1 MPCLREAGCTH
12 RLHNRPSLTK
22 WKSQMKSFSKLF
34 LLNCLLSF
42 SSVVLAANNDV
53 LSDEQ
58 IDKRIQQ
65 YRTAKVSLLVTDS
78 NGNPLT
84 NAPVII
90 RQTRH
95 KFLFGCGGFGIDP
108 DHETEY
114 NRRLAELFNYTTL
127 AFYWNGYE
135 NTQGKPAFEER
146 MPQAK
151 WCRAHNIT
159 PKGHP
164 LCYHQEVPTWLK
176 GKSLEEVH
184 SLLLGRVTREVKAFA
199 GTIDVWDTVNEAV
212 LMPTCPLEPNTI
224 SKLCAKIGQVELIK
238 GAFDAA
244 RKENSNAFLILNDFE
259 VWDDK
264 YEKLIAQCLN
274 SGVTIDAIGIQSHM
288 HTGCWDKETTWQ
300 FCEKFAKFGKP
311 VHFTEVTILSGK
323 LQSKDDKDWTTERK
337 DWFSTEEGE
346 VRQTKEV
353 VDFYRLLFSHPAVEA
368 ITWWHLRDLHA
379 WLGAPAG
386 LLRKDTTP
394 KPAYEALKKLIKQDW
409 WTGPLELK
417 TDDKGRLKFRGFLG
431 DYFIECSKG
440 RGHFKLDKPQNAE
453 EAVSVN

>member
-1 MPCLREAGCTH
+1 
-12 RLHNRPSLTK
+12 
-22 WKSQMKSFSKLF
+22 MKSFLKLF
-34 LLNCLLSF
+34 LLICLLGF
-42 SSVVLAANNDV
+42 SSVLLAAGNDV

-65 YRTAKVSLLVTDS
+65 YRTAEISLLITDS
-78 NGNPLT
+78 DDNPLT
-84 NAPVII
+84 NMPVTV

-127 AFYWNGYE
+127 AFYWSGYE
-135 NTQGKPAFEER
+135 KTQGKPAFEEL
-146 MPQAK
+146 MAQAK
-151 WCRAHNIT
+151 WCREHNIT

-164 LCYHQEVPTWLK
+164 LCYHQEVPAWLE
-176 GKSLEEVH
+176 GKSLKKVR
-184 SLLLGRVTREVKAFA
+184 SLLLRRVRREVKAFKDV
-199 GTIDVWDTVNEAV
+199 IDVWDTVNEAV
-212 LMPTCPLEPNTI
+212 RMPTCPLEPNTI
-224 SKLCAKIGQVELIK
+224 SKLCAKIGRVKLIK
-238 GAFDAA
+238 EVFNAA
-244 RKENSNAFLILNDFE
+244 EKENPNAFLILNDFE
-259 VWDDK
+259 VWDDQ
-264 YEKLIAQCLN
+264 YENLIEQCLK
-274 SGVTIDAIGIQSHM
+274 SGIAIDAIGVQSHM
-288 HTGCWDKETTWQ
+288 HTGCWDKETIWQ
-300 FCEKFAKFGKP
+300 FCEKFAKFGIP
-311 VHFTEVTILSGK
+311 VHFTEVTILSGR
-323 LQSKDDKDWTTERK
+323 LQAKDDKDWTTERK

-346 VRQTKEV
+346 IRQAKEA

-431 DYFIECSKG
+431 DYDIECSKG
-440 RGHFKLDKPQNAE
+440 RGQFELDKLQNGE
-453 EAVSVN
+453 KTVGVN